1 MFLNNRQSLYLTGIV
16 ILCFFVAGVF
26 RVLNNYMVIII
37 ISIGFLAVIVNLIL
51 VLTNK
56 KNPE

>member
-1 MFLNNRQSLYLTGIV
+1 M
-16 ILCFFVAGVF
+16 LCFFIAGIF
-26 RVLNNYMVIII
+26 GVLNNYMVIII